1 MFPSPCPPLS
11 PLSSSSPWEKST
23 STLIP
28 RPGEMV
34 VRSARWTLLEASA
47 AVVGGGLQHLWTA
60 CRMLPQKPGLL
71 AGYLPLP
78 WPPCSGAE
86 LLCSDSCRHGDK
98 AAELTLQNASQDGA
112 GKPERRSPLLS
123 GSDSAG

>member
-1 MFPSPCPPLS
+1 MFPSPRPP

-34 VRSARWTLLEASA
+34 VRSARWPLLEASA

-60 CRMLPQKPGLL
+60 CGMLPQKPGFL
-71 AGYLPLP
+71 ARYLPLP

-98 AAELTLQNASQDGA
+98 AAELTLQNASRDGQV
-112 GKPERRSPLLS
+112 SPKGGAPS
-123 GSDSAG
+123 